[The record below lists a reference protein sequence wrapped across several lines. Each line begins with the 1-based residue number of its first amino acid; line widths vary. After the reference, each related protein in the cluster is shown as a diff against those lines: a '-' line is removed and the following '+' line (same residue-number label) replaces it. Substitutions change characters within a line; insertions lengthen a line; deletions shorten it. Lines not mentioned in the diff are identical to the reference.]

1 MLSFCYQIAP
11 PCVANALFMR
21 VLRFL
26 YLFEL
31 GVSFAIINY
40 ICLSFMQIHATFYF
54 NYINYSGLLI
64 FCCQNVAAKISLSET
79 FRVLFVI
86 SFHFLISSNFPYIHQ
101 RFLHLSIYLHNYYIW
116 DYYNSL
122 A

>member
-1 MLSFCYQIAP
+1 MYSFCTHGQNWHIKKSLYKGLLMFIE
-11 PCVANALFMR
+11 LFT
-21 VLRFL
+21 
-26 YLFEL
+26 L